1 MLQLVHNENVKIYR
15 RLRTWIFGALLL
27 LAVIAMAVLTN
38 KASHSQATHTSDWR
52 QELRQENQQ
61 LQQTMNRSGDKIPA
75 SAKTQLQTQ
84 INENQYRL
92 DHNIPPAENSA
103 WDFANNAASLMVLV
117 TLFAAVVAADSI
129 ASEFSSGAI
138 KLLLI
143 RPVRRS
149 KILMAKYAAS
159 LLFALALIVE
169 LAIAAWLVGGIAFGF
184 DGFATPYL
192 YADTASHIHQMPM
205 FAHVL
210 ATYGLKCVNL
220 LMIVTI
226 SFMISVLLRSSSLA
240 IAVSLLLL
248 FVGSTLV
255 RVLSDHTWVKFI
267 LFANTDL
274 TQYIEGTPVV
284 KGMTLTFSIIVLA
297 VYFIIFHV
305 VSWVMFTR
313 RDVSGN
319 G

>member
-1 MLQLVHNENVKIYR
+1 MLQLIHNENVKIYR

-27 LAVIAMAVLTN
+27 LAVIAMAALTD
-38 KASHSQATHTSDWR
+38 KASHSQATHTSWR
-52 QELRQENQQ
+52 QELKQENQQ
-61 LQQTMNRSGDKIPA
+61 LQQTLDRSGDKLPA
-75 SAKTQLQTQ
+75 STRTQLQTQ

-92 DHNIPPAENSA
+92 DHDIPPAKNSA
-103 WDFANNAASLMVLV
+103 WDFTNSAASLMVLV
-117 TLFAAVVAADSI
+117 TLFAAVVAADII

-169 LAIAAWLVGGIAFGF
+169 LAVAAWLVGGIVFGF

-192 YADTASHIHQMPM
+192 YADTSGHIHQMPM

-210 ATYGLKCVNL
+210 STYGLKCVNL

-240 IAVSLLLL
+240 IAISLLLL

-255 RVLSDHTWVKFI
+255 EVLSNHTWVKFI

-274 TQYIEGTPVV
+274 TQYMEGTPVV

-297 VYFIIFHV
+297 VYFVIFHV
-305 VSWVMFTR
+305 VSWLTFTR